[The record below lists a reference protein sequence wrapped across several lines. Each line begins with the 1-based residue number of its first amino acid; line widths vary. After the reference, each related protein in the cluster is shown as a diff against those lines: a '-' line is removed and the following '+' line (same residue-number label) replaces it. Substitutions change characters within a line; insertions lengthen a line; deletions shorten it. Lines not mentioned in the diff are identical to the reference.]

1 MPVATTVNA
10 AVCPAV
16 TVRLVGCVVI
26 EGATA
31 DVVEP
36 TPVSEIVC
44 GLLEAL
50 SVRVSV
56 PVRVPAAVGVNFT
69 LIVQLVPG
77 ATELPQVP
85 NPSKAKSP
93 LKAALNV
100 RVALPVLVIVVNC
113 APLLV
118 PTTCVPKVNEVA
130 EKLTVVA
137 VTALARA
144 GAPNKNH
151 PRLRITRLKH
161 VTFIFPIV
169 FISLPFQTCI
179 RHPGKCRLACSC
191 GFLRHTVWLFLLEL
205 SGNAGRSGW
214 RLLRH
219 IRSKGLQV
227 KQQPL
232 IPEKIHRAASSRNKF
247 ERTDIKTTALRAWG
261 AVVVDGNV
269 EQRQPHIY
277 GRAA

>member
-1 MPVATTVNA
+1 VPVATTVNA

-16 TVRLVGCVVI
+16 TVRLAGCVVI
-26 EGATA
+26 EGAIA

-36 TPVSEIVC
+36 MPVSEIVC
-44 GLLEAL
+44 GLLPVL

-69 LIVQLVPG
+69 LIVQLAPG
-77 ATELPQVP
+77 ATVLPQVP
-85 NPSKAKSP
+85 TPANPKSP
-93 LKAALNV
+93 VKLALNV
-100 RVALPVLVIVVNC
+100 RVVLPVLVIVVNC

-137 VTALARA
+137 VTALARP

-151 PRLRITRLKH
+151 ARLRITRLKH

-169 FISLPFQTCI
+169 FISLPFQPCI
-179 RHPGKCRLACSC
+179 NPGQCRLACSC
-191 GFLRHTVWLFLLEL
+191 SSHRHTVWLFLLAL
-205 SGNAGRSGW
+205 SGNARRSGW
-214 RLLRH
+214 GLLRR

-227 KQQPL
+227 RQQPL
-232 IPEKIHRAASSRNKF
+232 IPEKIHRGCF
-247 ERTDIKTTALRAWG
+247 FTDSIQKHQG
-261 AVVVDGNV
+261 
-269 EQRQPHIY
+269 QI
-277 GRAA
+277 